1 MKIVDLL
8 EGAEKGGTTL
18 GGFPVK
24 VLHIQDSG
32 QPEID
37 EEGVAEGADDKF
49 SVADKVEELVDQYR
63 LYDKRGWSDL
73 FTNLAGRKL
82 EVAEIRREMEYASKF
97 LQLLDSIRM
106 RSDYQ
111 GQQGAQNDQEL
122 IDLSNQWLSLFNKAT
137 SEFKAMSG
145 QGVAEG
151 ENFATFE
158 DIHSLTKLAGIPVAE
173 SRLMDATGETI
184 DHILDRFKYEV
195 RNFEATDDLDDD
207 LYDALSDYYSNKGDM
222 PYRIMSGRTGDP
234 YEWVSDHLAKHL
246 GMNEGVLGT
255 VGGAMLGSV
264 MGPVGAAVGGVAG
277 QEMTKGGSGIVEG
290 SCNQTMEGEYCPE
303 HGLMEC
309 GSSMYEMSTVA
320 GSVAPGVVTPAQNMA
335 EGTALL
341 ARIKAL
347 ALIR

>member
-1 MKIVDLL
+1 M
-8 EGAEKGGTTL
+8 
-18 GGFPVK
+18 
-24 VLHIQDSG
+24 
-32 QPEID
+32 
-37 EEGVAEGADDKF
+37 
-49 SVADKVEELVDQYR
+49 
-63 LYDKRGWSDL
+63 
-73 FTNLAGRKL
+73 
-82 EVAEIRREMEYASKF
+82 
-97 LQLLDSIRM
+97 
-106 RSDYQ
+106 
-111 GQQGAQNDQEL
+111 
-122 IDLSNQWLSLFNKAT
+122 
-137 SEFKAMSG
+137 
-145 QGVAEG
+145 AEG

-184 DHILDRFKYEV
+184 DHILDRFKHEV
-195 RNFEATDDLDDD
+195 RNFEAAGDLDDD
-207 LYDALSDYYSNKGDM
+207 LYHALYDYYSNNGDM
-222 PYRIMSGRTGDP
+222 PYGTMKARTGDP

-264 MGPVGAAVGGVAG
+264 MGGPVGAAVGGVAG
-277 QEMTKGGSGIVEG
+277 QEMTKGGSGIVES

-303 HGLMEC
+303 HGLAEC

-341 ARIKAL
+341 ARIKSL

>member
-1 MKIVDLL
+1 M
-8 EGAEKGGTTL
+8 
-18 GGFPVK
+18 
-24 VLHIQDSG
+24 
-32 QPEID
+32 
-37 EEGVAEGADDKF
+37 
-49 SVADKVEELVDQYR
+49 
-63 LYDKRGWSDL
+63 
-73 FTNLAGRKL
+73 
-82 EVAEIRREMEYASKF
+82 
-97 LQLLDSIRM
+97 
-106 RSDYQ
+106 
-111 GQQGAQNDQEL
+111 
-122 IDLSNQWLSLFNKAT
+122 
-137 SEFKAMSG
+137 
-145 QGVAEG
+145 AEG

-195 RNFEATDDLDDD
+195 RNFEATDNLDDD

-234 YEWVSDHLAKHL
+234 YEWVSDQLAKHL
-246 GMNEGVLGT
+246 GIKGVAREGVLGT

-341 ARIKAL
+341 ARIKSL